1 MDKYAAKTQRDV
13 SAPSEF
19 LKKKEKREETV
30 EEIKRN
36 ELDKYLCEFILRVKL
51 KHGEDYEW

>member
-19 LKKKEKREETV
+19 LIKKEKREETV

-36 ELDKYLCEFILRVKL
+36 ELDKYLCEFILRVEL
-51 KHGEDYEW
+51 KHGEDYE